1 MKNERKSQVSVG
13 LTKDEKSLLLKTSFK
28 QNRSVSQVMRF
39 AVKNYLDKISAPHAS
54 HLEANSVE
62 DTFSRLALQIARNAD
77 ILNTMEVIL
86 IEGKILDKKLPF
98 QISYFSDNVGKIS
111 GYDRYDLLDQ
121 DFLKSRIHPEERK
134 ESLFHPSDQ
143 SKWEKTFRFKKP
155 DGRYAHTRV
164 SFRIMDEIN
173 LLGIWQFI

>member
-1 MKNERKSQVSVG
+1 MKNERKSQVSVW
-13 LTKDEKSLLLKTSFK
+13 LIKDEKSLLLKTSFK

-62 DTFSRLALQIARNAD
+62 DMFSRLALQIAKNAD

-98 QISYFSDNVGKIS
+98 QISYFSDNFII
-111 GYDRYDLLDQ
+111 YLPLLKNF
-121 DFLKSRIHPEERK
+121 FLC
-134 ESLFHPSDQ
+134 
-143 SKWEKTFRFKKP
+143 
-155 DGRYAHTRV
+155 
-164 SFRIMDEIN
+164 IN
-173 LLGIWQFI
+173 P